1 MPVNIIIKKGGRT
14 PSREEAA
21 EDLADRTDIAIS
33 QENYT
38 RDKRQRAARI
48 ESDAVLGPG
57 GEHLRPASVIDIQ
70 TYMRHEQANPG
81 CMSDSEYKRDFLRR
95 NPDCRVG

>member
-1 MPVNIIIKKGGRT
+1 MPVNIIIRNGGGKV
-14 PSREEAA
+14 SSEEMA
-21 EDLADRTDIAIS
+21 EDLADRTDKAIS

-48 ESDAVLGPG
+48 EADKVMGPSD
-57 GEHLRPASVIDIQ
+57 HMRPASVIDIQ

-81 CMSDSEYKRDFLRR
+81 CMDDPEYKRDFLRR